1 MVEPKVSGELAREN
15 PLGKSIK
22 ERVMCKCSEKKEH
35 TYPGSRKRG
44 SS

>member
-22 ERVMCKCSEKKEH
+22 ERVMCKCSEKGLERH
-35 TYPGSRKRG
+35 TPT
-44 SS
+44 